1 MKVGDLVKYN
11 SLGRVVSGI
20 IVRFDEEDD
29 PIILD
34 FRKKAE
40 SGIWKDR
47 VEVVSESR

>member
-1 MKVGDLVKYN
+1 MEVGDLVKYN

-34 FRKKAE
+34 FRTKAE

>member
-29 PIILD
+29 HIILD
-34 FRKKAE
+34 FRTKAE

>member
-34 FRKKAE
+34 FRTKAE

-47 VEVVSESR
+47 VEVVSVSR